1 MAQPAAASADQAPA
15 TIEPNYVVIS
25 ADCHGGANIVDYRP
39 YLEPR
44 YHDDF
49 DAWRTSFE
57 NPTPTSRVT
66 TPNATGTRTAAWP
79 NWRPTGWWPRSC
91 SPTPFLHFFPR
102 RR

>member
-57 NPTPTSRVT
+57 NPYPDIEGDDAERNWNSNRRLAELEADGVVAESVWMPDTP
-66 TPNATGTRTAAWP
+66 
-79 NWRPTGWWPRSC
+79 
-91 SPTPFLHFFPR
+91 
-102 RR
+102 